1 MLEFQVKKRVKK
13 ILYSR
18 AMFVVIL
25 AAIVL
30 AGRATWSVYQKEK
43 ISQLNLHRLQGEIAE
58 LKQKEDYIKS
68 GINRLGTAR
77 GIEEEIRQKFKVVK
91 GGEAMAILIDDETA
105 ITATSTE
112 KGFWS
117 TIVDVFR

>member
-1 MLEFQVKKRVKK
+1 MFEFQVKKRVKK

-18 AMFVVIL
+18 AMFVVL
-25 AAIVL
+25 IVLVTL

-43 ISQLNLHRLQGEIAE
+43 ISQVNLDRLQVEISE
-58 LKQKEDYIKS
+58 LRGREEYIKS
-68 GINRLGTAR
+68 GIDRLGTSR

-91 GGEAMAILIDDETA
+91 DGEAMVILIDDE
-105 ITATSTE
+105 ISLPTSSPE

>member
-18 AMFVVIL
+18 AMFVVL
-25 AAIVL
+25 IVL
-30 AGRATWSVYQKEK
+30 VVFAGRATWGVYQKEK
-43 ISQLNLHRLQGEIAE
+43 ISQVNLERLQGEIAE

-68 GINRLGTAR
+68 GIDRLGTAR
-77 GIEEEIRQKFKVVK
+77 GVEEEIRQKFKVVK
-91 GGEAMAILIDDETA
+91 GGEAMAILIDDENA
-105 ITATSTE
+105 ITASSTE

>member
-18 AMFVVIL
+18 AMFVVL
-25 AAIVL
+25 IVLVAL
-30 AGRATWSVYQKEK
+30 AGRATWGVYQKEK
-43 ISQLNLHRLQGEIAE
+43 ISQLNLDRLQAEITE
-58 LKQKEDYIKS
+58 LKGREEYITS
-68 GINRLGTAR
+68 GIDRLGTDR

-91 GGEAMAILIDDETA
+91 DGEVMAILMDDEMA
-105 ITATSTE
+105 ITASSTE

-117 TIVDVFR
+117 TVVDVFR